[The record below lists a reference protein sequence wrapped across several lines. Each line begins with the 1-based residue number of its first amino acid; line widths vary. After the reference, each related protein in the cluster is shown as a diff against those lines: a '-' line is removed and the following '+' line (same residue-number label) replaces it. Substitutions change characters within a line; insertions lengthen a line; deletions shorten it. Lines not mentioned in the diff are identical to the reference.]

1 MIFKNTIKR
10 FVLEEVEK
18 EYKSGNYAAYA
29 PFMDTLL
36 SRNTPLKSTNLDR
49 RLIHYWESRKL
60 FNEVSDNGY
69 LSFFDVSLLNV
80 LQELKVIGVTPKT
93 MEEVHKF
100 FFGNNSFL
108 DALFSKSNIE
118 KLAFSSKEID
128 DLSKSKDLLQMLK
141 NYGWN
146 NFSLTILAILLTRKN
161 TCLHVSA
168 GGKVAAFEV
177 DNIINHLDPNVVL
190 NELFNGSFISISL
203 YKIIYKVIDDNELF
217 SLNEGVLEIKESSIN
232 IIKKMFNDDKI
243 QKITFRLN
251 DKRTPIMEVTKRL
264 DFAEFYNKIH
274 YLKKKGTFLDMQIK
288 TRDGKVQLFEV
299 TELINTK

>member
-69 LSFFDVSLLNV
+69 LSFFDVSWLNV

-177 DNIINHLDPNVVL
+177 ADIIDPSDSFGRL
-190 NELFNGSFISISL
+190 NKFFNESFISVSL
-203 YKIIYKVIDDNELF
+203 YNIIYKVINDNDLF
-217 SLNEGVLEIKESSIN
+217 NLNDGVLEIKEASIN
-232 IIKKMFNDDKI
+232 IIKKMFNDDAI

-251 DKRTPIMEVTKRL
+251 DKRMPIVEVTKRL
-264 DFAEFYNKIH
+264 DFAEFYNKVH

-288 TRDGKVQLFEV
+288 TRDGNVQLFEV
-299 TELINTK
+299 TELIKTK

>member
-69 LSFFDVSLLNV
+69 LSFFDVSWLNV

-118 KLAFSSKEID
+118 KMAFSSKEID

-161 TCLHVSA
+161 TCLQVSA

-177 DNIINHLDPNVVL
+177 ADIIDPSDSFGRL
-190 NELFNGSFISISL
+190 NKIFNESFISVSL
-203 YKIIYKVIDDNELF
+203 YNIIYKVINDNDLF
-217 SLNEGVLEIKESSIN
+217 NLNDGVLEIKEASIN
-232 IIKKMFNDDKI
+232 IIKKMFNDDAI

-251 DKRTPIMEVTKRL
+251 DKRMPIVEVTKRL
-264 DFAEFYNKIH
+264 DFAEFYNKVH

-288 TRDGKVQLFEV
+288 TRDGNVQLFEV

>member
-1 MIFKNTIKR
+1 
-10 FVLEEVEK
+10 
-18 EYKSGNYAAYA
+18 
-29 PFMDTLL
+29 
-36 SRNTPLKSTNLDR
+36 
-49 RLIHYWESRKL
+49 
-60 FNEVSDNGY
+60 
-69 LSFFDVSLLNV
+69 
-80 LQELKVIGVTPKT
+80 
-93 MEEVHKF
+93 
-100 FFGNNSFL
+100 
-108 DALFSKSNIE
+108 
-118 KLAFSSKEID
+118 
-128 DLSKSKDLLQMLK
+128 
-141 NYGWN
+141 
-146 NFSLTILAILLTRKN
+146 
-161 TCLHVSA
+161 
-168 GGKVAAFEV
+168 
-177 DNIINHLDPNVVL
+177 
-190 NELFNGSFISISL
+190 LFNGSFISISL

>member
-18 EYKSGNYAAYA
+18 EYKSRNYAAYA

-69 LSFFDVSLLNV
+69 LSFFDVSWLNV

-93 MEEVHKF
+93 MEEVHQF

-108 DALFSKSNIE
+108 DTLFSKSNIE

-177 DNIINHLDPNVVL
+177 ADIIDPSDSFGRL
-190 NELFNGSFISISL
+190 NKFFNESFISVSL
-203 YKIIYKVIDDNELF
+203 YNIIYKVINDNDLF
-217 SLNEGVLEIKESSIN
+217 NLNDGVLEIKEASIN
-232 IIKKMFNDDKI
+232 IIKKMFNDDAI

-251 DKRTPIMEVTKRL
+251 DKRMPIVEVTKRL
-264 DFAEFYNKIH
+264 DFAEFYNKVH

-288 TRDGKVQLFEV
+288 TRDGNVQLFEV

>member
-18 EYKSGNYAAYA
+18 EYKAGNYTAYA

-49 RLIHYWESRKL
+49 RLIHYWENRKL

-69 LSFFDVSLLNV
+69 LSFFEVSWLNV
-80 LQELKVIGVTPKT
+80 LQELKVMGVTPKT
-93 MEEVHKF
+93 MKEVHNF

-108 DALFSKSNIE
+108 EALFSRTNIDKSS
-118 KLAFSSKEID
+118 FSSKEID
-128 DLSKSKDLLQMLK
+128 DLSKSKDLVQMLN

-168 GGKVAAFEV
+168 SGKVAAFEV
-177 DNIINHLDPNVVL
+177 EALVGHIDSDVKL
-190 NELFNGSFISISL
+190 NDLFNGSFISISL
-203 YKIIYKVIDDNELF
+203 YNIIYKVINDNELF
-217 SLNEGVLEIKESSIN
+217 SLNEGVLELKESSIN
-232 IIKKMFNDDKI
+232 IIKKLFNDDKI

-251 DKRTPIMEVTKRL
+251 DKKTPIMEVTKRL
-264 DFAEFYNKIH
+264 DFTEFYNKVH

-288 TRDGKVQLFEV
+288 TRDGNVQLFEV

>member
-69 LSFFDVSLLNV
+69 LSFFDVSWLNV

-128 DLSKSKDLLQMLK
+128 DLSKSKDLLQM
-141 NYGWN
+141 
-146 NFSLTILAILLTRKN
+146 
-161 TCLHVSA
+161 
-168 GGKVAAFEV
+168 
-177 DNIINHLDPNVVL
+177 INHLDPNVVL

>member
-69 LSFFDVSLLNV
+69 LSFFDVSWLNV

-118 KLAFSSKEID
+118 KLAFYSKEID
-128 DLSKSKDLLQMLK
+128 DLSKSKYLLQMLK
-141 NYGWN
+141 N
-146 NFSLTILAILLTRKN
+146 
-161 TCLHVSA
+161 
-168 GGKVAAFEV
+168 
-177 DNIINHLDPNVVL
+177 
-190 NELFNGSFISISL
+190 
-203 YKIIYKVIDDNELF
+203 
-217 SLNEGVLEIKESSIN
+217 
-232 IIKKMFNDDKI
+232 
-243 QKITFRLN
+243 
-251 DKRTPIMEVTKRL
+251 
-264 DFAEFYNKIH
+264 
-274 YLKKKGTFLDMQIK
+274 
-288 TRDGKVQLFEV
+288 
-299 TELINTK
+299 

>member
-69 LSFFDVSLLNV
+69 LSFFDVSWLNV

-161 TCLHVSA
+161 TCLQVSA

-177 DNIINHLDPNVVL
+177 ADIIDPSDSFGRL
-190 NELFNGSFISISL
+190 NKFFNESFISVSL
-203 YKIIYKVIDDNELF
+203 YNIIYKVINDNDLF
-217 SLNEGVLEIKESSIN
+217 NLNDGVLEIKEASIN
-232 IIKKMFNDDKI
+232 IIKKMFNDDAI

-251 DKRTPIMEVTKRL
+251 DKRMPIVEVTKRL
-264 DFAEFYNKIH
+264 DFAEFYNKVH

-288 TRDGKVQLFEV
+288 TRDGNVQLFEV

>member
-69 LSFFDVSLLNV
+69 LSFFDVSWLNV

-141 NYGWN
+141 YYGWN

-177 DNIINHLDPNVVL
+177 ADIIDPSDSFGRL
-190 NELFNGSFISISL
+190 NKFFNESFISVSL
-203 YKIIYKVIDDNELF
+203 YNIIYKVINDNDLF
-217 SLNEGVLEIKESSIN
+217 NLNDGVLEIKEASIN
-232 IIKKMFNDDKI
+232 IIKKMFNDDAI

-251 DKRTPIMEVTKRL
+251 DKRMPIVEVTKRL
-264 DFAEFYNKIH
+264 DFAEFYNKVH

-288 TRDGKVQLFEV
+288 TRDGNVQLFEV

>member
-1 MIFKNTIKR
+1 MIFNLTIKH
-10 FVLEEVEK
+10 FNLEEVRKAYSE
-18 EYKSGNYAAYA
+18 GNLLAFA
-29 PFMDTLL
+29 PLMDSLI
-36 SRNTPLKSTNLDR
+36 SRNVPLKSTNLDR

-60 FNEVSDNGY
+60 FAVVEENGY
-69 LSFFDVSLLNV
+69 LSFFDICWLNV
-80 LQELKVIGVTPKT
+80 LQELKALGVTPKV
-93 MEEVHKF
+93 MSEVHKF
-100 FFGNNSFL
+100 YFGNDSFL
-108 DALFSKSNIE
+108 EAMFSNVKIEEFVLPLE
-118 KLAFSSKEID
+118 KLGELPKD
-128 DLSKSKDLLQMLK
+128 VDLVKMLK
-141 NYGWN
+141 GFGFN
-146 NFSLTILAILLTRKN
+146 NFTLSIIAIMLTRKN
-161 TCLHVSA
+161 TCLHVSS

>member
-69 LSFFDVSLLNV
+69 LSFFDVSWLNV

-118 KLAFSSKEID
+118 ELAFSSKEID

-177 DNIINHLDPNVVL
+177 ADIIDPSDSFGRL
-190 NELFNGSFISISL
+190 NKIFNESFISVSL
-203 YKIIYKVIDDNELF
+203 YNIIYKVINDNDLF
-217 SLNEGVLEIKESSIN
+217 NLNDGVLEIKEASIN
-232 IIKKMFNDDKI
+232 IIKKMFNDDAI

-251 DKRTPIMEVTKRL
+251 DKRMPIVEVTKRL
-264 DFAEFYNKIH
+264 DFAEFYNKVH

-288 TRDGKVQLFEV
+288 TRDGNVQLFEV

>member
-69 LSFFDVSLLNV
+69 LSFFDVSWLNV

-288 TRDGKVQLFEV
+288 TRDGNIQLFEV

>member
-69 LSFFDVSLLNV
+69 LSFFDVSWLNV

-161 TCLHVSA
+161 TCLHLSA

-177 DNIINHLDPNVVL
+177 ADIIDPSDSFGRL
-190 NELFNGSFISISL
+190 NKFFNESFISVSL
-203 YKIIYKVIDDNELF
+203 YNIIYKVINDNDLF
-217 SLNEGVLEIKESSIN
+217 NLNDGVLEIKEASIN
-232 IIKKMFNDDKI
+232 IIKKMFNDDAI

-251 DKRTPIMEVTKRL
+251 DKRMPIVEVTKRL
-264 DFAEFYNKIH
+264 DFAEFYNKVH

-288 TRDGKVQLFEV
+288 TRDGNVQLFEV

>member
-69 LSFFDVSLLNV
+69 LSFFDVSWLNV

-108 DALFSKSNIE
+108 DAPFSKSNIE
-118 KLAFSSKEID
+118 KMAFSSKEID

-161 TCLHVSA
+161 TCLQVSA

-177 DNIINHLDPNVVL
+177 ADIIDPSDSFGRL
-190 NELFNGSFISISL
+190 NKIFNESFISVSL
-203 YKIIYKVIDDNELF
+203 YNIIYKVINDNDLF
-217 SLNEGVLEIKESSIN
+217 NLNDGVLEIKEASIN
-232 IIKKMFNDDKI
+232 IIKKMFNDDAI

-251 DKRTPIMEVTKRL
+251 DKRMPIVEVTKRL
-264 DFAEFYNKIH
+264 DFAEFYNKVH

-288 TRDGKVQLFEV
+288 TRDGNVQLFEV

>member
-69 LSFFDVSLLNV
+69 LSFFDVSWLNV

-146 NFSLTILAILLTRKN
+146 NFSLTILASTRSS
-161 TCLHVSA
+161 TLPRRS
-168 GGKVAAFEV
+168 
-177 DNIINHLDPNVVL
+177 
-190 NELFNGSFISISL
+190 
-203 YKIIYKVIDDNELF
+203 
-217 SLNEGVLEIKESSIN
+217 SSI
-232 IIKKMFNDDKI
+232 
-243 QKITFRLN
+243 
-251 DKRTPIMEVTKRL
+251 V
-264 DFAEFYNKIH
+264 
-274 YLKKKGTFLDMQIK
+274 
-288 TRDGKVQLFEV
+288 
-299 TELINTK
+299 